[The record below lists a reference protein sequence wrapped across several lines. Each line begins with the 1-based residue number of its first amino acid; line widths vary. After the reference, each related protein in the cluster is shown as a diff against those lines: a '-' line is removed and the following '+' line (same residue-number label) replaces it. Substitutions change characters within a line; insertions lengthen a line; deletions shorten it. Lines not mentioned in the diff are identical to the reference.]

1 MGQIK
6 TLPFMLVLAL
16 SICIGI
22 KTAARPSHFELAPA
36 YPSASGEPEL
46 VMGSNLPYFRFERLV
61 AVILDIDKEGR
72 VTSVAAESSSD
83 SAFAGYAQTWI
94 KSIRFE
100 PATLKG
106 KEIPS
111 HLPVILQ
118 FRPRVRLPDIHFP
131 IDSVG
136 AIVDTDLYFKTFALN
151 DIRVPQLEEFPR
163 YFCDLKVTDS
173 SIVFKYVLVK
183 VGLDESGRVTDVENV
198 SSNYPAFSRQVMS
211 AILWARF
218 SPAVVQGSLVPAEC
232 FVLVSFFPQINYP
245 TRVWQRSDLDSLG
258 LLSRFRVRLLP
269 DTVGL
274 MSKPLPAKMSGHEFT
289 LAGKHAFYRDTVSAA
304 LSVDTTG
311 RVSLRRFTK
320 AGETMQQAVYKL
332 GERLRF
338 FPALDYQGRPHRFS
352 GLVSFI
358 FQGSPKIRIV
368 YHWLPMDNF
377 VAQR

>member
-6 TLPFMLVLAL
+6 TLPFILALAL

-46 VMGSNLPYFRFERLV
+46 VMKSNLPYFRFERLV
-61 AVILDIDKEGR
+61 ALILDIDREGR
-72 VTSVAAESSSD
+72 VTSVAAEGSSD
-83 SAFAGYAQTWI
+83 SAFARYARAWI
-94 KSIRFE
+94 KSMRFE
-100 PATLKG
+100 PATFEA
-106 KEIPS
+106 KEVPS
-111 HLPVILQ
+111 HLPVTLQ

-131 IDSVG
+131 IDSTGVIDD
-136 AIVDTDLYFKTFALN
+136 ADLYFKTFALN

-163 YFCDLKVTDS
+163 YFCDLKVRDTS
-173 SIVFKYVLVK
+173 VVFKYVLARVS
-183 VGLDESGRVTDVENV
+183 LDELGGVSNVEKV
-198 SSNYPAFSRQVMS
+198 SSNYPAFTRQVMS

-218 SPAVVQGSLVPAEC
+218 SPAVVQGSPVPAEC

-258 LLSRFRVRLLP
+258 PLSRFRIRLLP

-274 MSKPLPAKMSGHEFT
+274 MSKPLPARMSGDEFT
-289 LAGKHAFYRDTVSAA
+289 LAGKYATFRDTVSAA

-311 RVSLRRFTK
+311 RATLRRLTK
-320 AGETMQQAVYKL
+320 AGEKMQQAVYKL

-377 VAQR
+377 VVQR

>member
-6 TLPFMLVLAL
+6 ILPFLILLL
-16 SICIGI
+16 SVCIGI

-36 YPSASGEPEL
+36 YPSISGRPEL
-46 VMGSNLPYFRFERLV
+46 VMESNLPYYRIERLV
-61 AVILDIDKEGR
+61 AVILDIDKEGL
-72 VTSVAAESSSD
+72 VTSVAAESSTD
-83 SAFAGYAQTWI
+83 SVFAGYAQAWI

-100 PATLKG
+100 PATFKG
-106 KEIPS
+106 KEVPS
-111 HLPVILQ
+111 HLPVFLQ

-131 IDSVG
+131 IDSAG

-173 SIVFKYVLVK
+173 SVVFKYVLAR
-183 VGLDESGRVTDVENV
+183 VGLDESGRVTDVEKV
-198 SSNYPAFSRQVMS
+198 SSNYPAFTRQVMS

-218 SPAVVQGSLVPAEC
+218 SPAVVQGRPVPAGC

-245 TRVWQRSDLDSLG
+245 TRVWERPDLDSLG
-258 LLSRFRVRLLP
+258 PLARFRIRLLP

-274 MSKPLPAKMSGHEFT
+274 MSKPLPAKMSGNEFT

-311 RVSLRRFTK
+311 RVSLRRLTK
-320 AGETMQQAVYKL
+320 AGEAMQQAVYKL

-338 FPALDYQGRPHRFS
+338 FPALDYQGHPHRFS

-368 YHWLPMDNF
+368 YHWLPIDNF
-377 VAQR
+377 VVLH

>member
-6 TLPFMLVLAL
+6 ILPFLVALAL
-16 SICIGI
+16 SICTGT
-22 KTAARPSHFELAPA
+22 KTGARPSHFELAPA
-36 YPSASGEPEL
+36 YPSTSGTPKL
-46 VMGSNLPYFRFERLV
+46 VMESNLPYFRFERLV
-61 AVILDIDKEGR
+61 TVVLGIDNEGR
-72 VTSVAAESSSD
+72 VTSVAAEESSD
-83 SAFAGYAQTWI
+83 SAFAGYAQAWI
-94 KSIRFE
+94 ESMRFE
-100 PATLKG
+100 PATFKG
-106 KEIPS
+106 KEVPS
-111 HLPVILQ
+111 HLPVFLQ
-118 FRPRVRLPDIHFP
+118 FRPRVRLPDISFP
-131 IDSVG
+131 IDSTGV
-136 AIVDTDLYFKTFALN
+136 IVDADLYFKTFALN
-151 DIRVPQLEEFPR
+151 EIRVPQLEEFPR

-173 SIVFKYVLVK
+173 SVVFKYVLAR
-183 VGLDESGRVTDVENV
+183 VGLDESGRVTDIEKV

-218 SPAVVQGSLVPAEC
+218 SPAVVQGSPVPAEC
-232 FVLVSFFPQINYP
+232 FVLVSFFPRINYP

-258 LLSRFRVRLLP
+258 PLARFRIRLLP

-274 MSKPLPAKMSGHEFT
+274 MSKPLPVRMSGDEFT
-289 LAGKHAFYRDTVSAA
+289 LAGKYAAFRDTVSAA

-311 RVSLRRFTK
+311 RATLRRFTK
-320 AGETMQQAVYKL
+320 AGEGMQQAVYEL
-332 GERLRF
+332 GGRLRF

>member
-6 TLPFMLVLAL
+6 ILPFLILLLPV
-16 SICIGI
+16 CIGI

-36 YPSASGEPEL
+36 YPSISGAPEL
-46 VMGSNLPYFRFERLV
+46 VMESNLPYYRIERLV

-72 VTSVAAESSSD
+72 VTSVAAECSSD
-83 SAFAGYAQTWI
+83 SAFSGYAQTWI

-100 PATLKG
+100 PATFKG
-106 KEIPS
+106 KEVPS

-131 IDSVG
+131 IDSTG
-136 AIVDTDLYFKTFALN
+136 AIIDGDLYFKTFALN

-183 VGLDESGRVTDVENV
+183 VGLDKSGRVTNVEEV
-198 SSNYPAFSRQVMS
+198 SFNYPAFTRQVMS
-211 AILWARF
+211 AILWTRF
-218 SPAVVQGSLVPAEC
+218 SPAVVRGSPVPAEC

-258 LLSRFRVRLLP
+258 PLARFRIRLLP

-274 MSKPLPAKMSGHEFT
+274 MSKPLPARMSGDEFT
-289 LAGKHAFYRDTVSAA
+289 LAGKHAFYRDTLSAA
-304 LSVDTTG
+304 LSIDTTG

-320 AGETMQQAVYKL
+320 AGEIMQQAVNEL
-332 GERLRF
+332 SARLRF
-338 FPALDYQGRPHRFS
+338 FPALDYQGYPHRFS

-377 VAQR
+377 VILH

>member
-6 TLPFMLVLAL
+6 ILPFLILPL
-16 SICIGI
+16 SVCIGI
-22 KTAARPSHFELAPA
+22 KTAAGPSHFEFAPA
-36 YPSASGEPEL
+36 YPSASGRPKL
-46 VMGSNLPYFRFERLV
+46 VMESNLPYYRIEQLV

-83 SAFAGYAQTWI
+83 SAFAGYAQAWM
-94 KSIRFE
+94 KSIKFE
-100 PATLKG
+100 PATFKG

-136 AIVDTDLYFKTFALN
+136 AIIDADLYFKTFALN

-173 SIVFKYVLVK
+173 SIVFKYVLARVA
-183 VGLDESGRVTDVENV
+183 LDESGRVTDVEKV
-198 SSNYPAFSRQVMS
+198 SSNYPAFTRQVMS

-218 SPAVVQGSLVPAEC
+218 SPAVVQGSPVPAEC

-258 LLSRFRVRLLP
+258 PLSRFRIRLLP

-274 MSKPLPAKMSGHEFT
+274 MSKPLPAKMPGDEFT
-289 LAGKHAFYRDTVSAA
+289 LAGKHAFYRDTVSVA

-311 RVSLRRFTK
+311 RISLRRFTK
-320 AGETMQQAVYKL
+320 GGEAMQQAVYKL
-332 GERLRF
+332 GARLRF
-338 FPALDYQGRPHRFS
+338 FPALDYQGHPHRFS

-377 VAQR
+377 VILH

>member
-1 MGQIK
+1 MDQIK
-6 TLPFMLVLAL
+6 ILPFMLALAL

-22 KTAARPSHFELAPA
+22 KTAAGPSHFELAPA

-46 VMGSNLPYFRFERLV
+46 VLKSNLPYFRFERLV
-61 AVILDIDKEGR
+61 TVVLNIDKNGR
-72 VTSVAAESSSD
+72 VTSVTAEGYSD
-83 SAFAGYAQTWI
+83 SAFAGYARAWI
-94 KSIRFE
+94 KSMKFE
-100 PATLKG
+100 PATFKR

-131 IDSVG
+131 IDSTG
-136 AIVDTDLYFKTFALN
+136 AIIDGDLYFKTFALN

-173 SIVFKYVLVK
+173 SVVFKYVLAK
-183 VGLDESGRVTDVENV
+183 VGLDESGWVTDVEKV
-198 SSNYPAFSRQVMS
+198 SSNYPAFTRQVMS

-218 SPAVVQGSLVPAEC
+218 SSAVVQGSPVPAEC

-258 LLSRFRVRLLP
+258 PLSRFRIRLLP

-274 MSKPLPAKMSGHEFT
+274 MSKPLPARISGDEFT
-289 LAGKHAFYRDTVSAA
+289 LAGKHALYRDTVSAV
-304 LSVDTTG
+304 LLVDTTG
-311 RVSLRRFTK
+311 RVSLRRLTK
-320 AGETMQQAVYKL
+320 AGEIMQQAVYEL

-377 VAQR
+377 VVLH

>member
-6 TLPFMLVLAL
+6 ILPFLLVLAL

-22 KTAARPSHFELAPA
+22 KTAARPSYFELAPA

-61 AVILDIDKEGR
+61 TVVLDIDNEGR
-72 VTSVAAESSSD
+72 VTSVAAEESSD
-83 SAFAGYAQTWI
+83 SAFAGYARAWI
-94 KSIRFE
+94 KSMRFE
-100 PATLKG
+100 PATFKA
-106 KEIPS
+106 KEVSS
-111 HLPVILQ
+111 HLPVFLQ

-131 IDSVG
+131 VDSTG
-136 AIVDTDLYFKTFALN
+136 AIVDADLYFETFALN

-173 SIVFKYVLVK
+173 SVVFKYVLAK
-183 VGLDESGRVTDVENV
+183 VGLDESGRVIDVEKV

-218 SPAVVQGSLVPAEC
+218 SPAVVQGSPAPAEC
-232 FVLVSFFPQINYP
+232 FVLVSFFPRINYP
-245 TRVWQRSDLDSLG
+245 TRVWRRSDLDSLG
-258 LLSRFRVRLLP
+258 PLAKFRIRLLP

-274 MSKPLPAKMSGHEFT
+274 MSKPLPARMSGDEFT
-289 LAGKHAFYRDTVSAA
+289 LAGKHTAFRDTVSAA

-311 RVSLRRFTK
+311 RATLRRLTK
-320 AGETMQQAVYKL
+320 TAEKIQQVVYEL
-332 GERLRF
+332 GARLRF

-377 VAQR
+377 VVQR

>member
-6 TLPFMLVLAL
+6 ILPFLILLL
-16 SICIGI
+16 SVGISI

-36 YPSASGEPEL
+36 YPSTSGEPEL
-46 VMGSNLPYFRFERLV
+46 VMESNLPYFRFERLV
-61 AVILDIDKEGR
+61 AVILDIDKEGG
-72 VTSVAAESSSD
+72 VTSVAAESTSD

-100 PATLKG
+100 PATFKG

-118 FRPRVRLPDIHFP
+118 FRPRVRLPDISFP
-131 IDSVG
+131 IDSTGV
-136 AIVDTDLYFKTFALN
+136 IVDADLYFKTFALN
-151 DIRVPQLEEFPR
+151 EICVPQLEEFPR

-173 SIVFKYVLVK
+173 SVVFKYVLAR
-183 VGLDESGRVTDVENV
+183 VGLDESGRVTDIEKV

-218 SPAVVQGSLVPAEC
+218 SPAVVQGSPVPAEC
-232 FVLVSFFPQINYP
+232 FVLVSFFPRINYP

-258 LLSRFRVRLLP
+258 PLARFRIRLLP

-274 MSKPLPAKMSGHEFT
+274 MSKPLPVRMSGDEFT
-289 LAGKHAFYRDTVSAA
+289 LAGKYAAFRDTVSAA

-311 RVSLRRFTK
+311 RATLRRFTK
-320 AGETMQQAVYKL
+320 AGEGMQQAVYEL
-332 GERLRF
+332 GARLRF

>member
-36 YPSASGEPEL
+36 YPSASGTPEL
-46 VMGSNLPYFRFERLV
+46 VMESNLPYFRFERLV
-61 AVILDIDKEGR
+61 TVVLDIDNEGR
-72 VTSVAAESSSD
+72 VTNVAAESPPD
-83 SAFAGYAQTWI
+83 SAFAKYAQAWI
-94 KSIRFE
+94 KSIKFE
-100 PATLKG
+100 PATFKG

-111 HLPVILQ
+111 HLPVTLQ
-118 FRPRVRLPDIHFP
+118 FRPRVRLPDISFP
-131 IDSVG
+131 IDSTGVI
-136 AIVDTDLYFKTFALN
+136 ADADLYFKTFALN

-163 YFCDLKVTDS
+163 CFCDLKVTDS

-198 SSNYPAFSRQVMS
+198 SSNYPAFTRQVMS

-218 SPAVVQGSLVPAEC
+218 SPAVVQGSTVPAEC

-258 LLSRFRVRLLP
+258 PLARFRIRLLP

-274 MSKPLPAKMSGHEFT
+274 MSKPLPAKMPGDEFT
-289 LAGKHAFYRDTVSAA
+289 LASKLAFYRDTVSAA

-320 AGETMQQAVYKL
+320 GGEAMQQAVYEL
-332 GERLRF
+332 GARLRF
-338 FPALDYQGRPHRFS
+338 FPALDYQGSPHRFS

-358 FQGSPKIRIV
+358 LQGSPKIRIV

-377 VAQR
+377 VVQR

>member
-6 TLPFMLVLAL
+6 ILPFLILLL
-16 SICIGI
+16 SVCIGI

-36 YPSASGEPEL
+36 YPSASGRPKL
-46 VMGSNLPYFRFERLV
+46 VMESNLPYYRIERLV

-72 VTSVAAESSSD
+72 VASVAEESSSD
-83 SAFAGYAQTWI
+83 SAFAVYAQAWI

-100 PATLKG
+100 PATFRG
-106 KEIPS
+106 KEVPS

-131 IDSVG
+131 IDSASAV
-136 AIVDTDLYFKTFALN
+136 VDADLYFKTFALN

-173 SIVFKYVLVK
+173 SVVFKYVLVK

-198 SSNYPAFSRQVMS
+198 SSNYPAFTRQVMS

-218 SPAVVQGSLVPAEC
+218 SPAVVQGSPVPAEC

-258 LLSRFRVRLLP
+258 PLARFRIRLLP

-274 MSKPLPAKMSGHEFT
+274 MSKPLLAKMSGDEFT
-289 LAGKHAFYRDTVSAA
+289 LAGKHAFYRDTVRAV
-304 LSVDTTG
+304 LSVNTTG

-320 AGETMQQAVYKL
+320 AGEVMRQAVNEL
-332 GERLRF
+332 SARLRF

-377 VAQR
+377 VVLH